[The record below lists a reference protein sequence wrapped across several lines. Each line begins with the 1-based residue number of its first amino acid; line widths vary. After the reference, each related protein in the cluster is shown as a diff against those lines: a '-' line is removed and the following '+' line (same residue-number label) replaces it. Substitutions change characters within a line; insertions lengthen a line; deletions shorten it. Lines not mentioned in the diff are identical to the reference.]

1 MAHTVPGFVHLTVS
15 LRHVDTRTGH
25 VLVLQDGQELIV
37 PQVLFKDVSFFTNC
51 IEVERKKKDKK
62 MILSQLA

>member
-1 MAHTVPGFVHLTVS
+1 MAQTVPGFVHLTVS

-37 PQVLFKDVSFFTNC
+37 PQVLFKDVSFFTNF
-51 IEVERKKKDKK
+51 ERKKKDKK